1 MRLRAKLALGL
12 TAMLAVLVLAMAWLS
27 WLGVRDEIRAGVA
40 KQLFSLVSYA
50 AQGMDNDLRL
60 ATDTVRAV
68 AQSVPAEA
76 VGSPAA
82 LARHMGRLPMPMGGF
97 ERCIAIAPD
106 GRPLAQQ
113 PEQPPIGNQSFA
125 GREYFRRAMAERQAV
140 ISRPFLGT
148 ISHLPVV
155 AIAVPRI
162 GTDGAVELVLQC
174 SFSLDHERIFGEVQS
189 ARIGRSGYLYVATRE
204 GQILLHPDRARILA
218 EATSGGANA
227 PAGKAGDGFEG
238 TEEGEN
244 SAGVRAL
251 MSVRQLR
258 AANWF
263 VAAVYPLEE
272 AYAPLRE
279 AGRRVIL
286 INVLVLLACAACAWL
301 LAGLLV
307 RPLERLTR
315 HVGVL
320 RERPQTVVHQLPLR
334 NDEIGALAMSFNG
347 LLAEL
352 RERENSL
359 RASEEKFGK
368 VFHTS
373 PDAIVITRLEDGVV
387 IDANE
392 GFEQLTGFSVAEAT
406 GHSLIRSLNVWVCPQ
421 QREEFVALLRAR
433 GWVSAFGHDIRRKDG
448 EIRHCSVS
456 SVSIHL
462 GGESCLISIV
472 RDITQQQLDQLVLK
486 ASEERFAKAFNA
498 NPNYATISRLEDGRF
513 VAVNQGFERLTGWKA
528 QEVLGRTALEIDLW
542 AEPAERQELVRRLR
556 SDGEWKGFKVDFR
569 KKSGELVL
577 IEGSCVL
584 TEIAG
589 EQHIIGIAR
598 DITEVQRAED
608 ALRQSEE
615 KFTKAFHAIPDFVSI
630 TRLRDGLVLDVNEG
644 FEKLTGYTA
653 AEIVGRSFVDIGL
666 WADPVERAEMVSRI
680 MRDGA
685 EHDAVHHFRT
695 RSGEVR
701 TVLGS
706 AVRIDIGGEPCLIAI
721 ARDITGQL
729 RTQEALRLSE
739 EKFSKVFHASPD
751 AILITRP
758 QDGRV
763 IEANESFCQL
773 TGYGPDEVLGGSLA
787 GTLHIW
793 NDPALRLRF
802 IAILKERGQVSG
814 FEHDIRRKDGE
825 LRHCMVSAV
834 AIDIGG
840 APCLISIVR
849 DVTELRRAEEEIRNI
864 NVALEHRVQERTA
877 KLEET
882 VREMESF
889 SYSISHDL
897 RAPLRAIAGYAKI
910 IDEDYAAQFD
920 AEGRRLLERIA
931 GGAVRMGELIDDLL
945 DFARI
950 GRAEL
955 KRAPID
961 MAGLAREVLAEL
973 PEAAG
978 GRQLEVR
985 IGAMPMANADRSL
998 VRQIWA
1004 NLLSNALKYTRRCD
1018 AALIE
1023 AGGREE
1029 RGEAHY
1035 FVRDNGAG
1043 FDMAYADK
1051 LFRVF
1056 QRLHREADFEG
1067 TGVGLAIV
1075 ARIVERHGGR
1085 VWAESAPGQGATFH
1099 FTLPLA
1105 S

>member
-82 LARHMGRLPMPMGGF
+82 LAQHMSRLPMPMGGI

-113 PEQPPIGNQSFA
+113 PEQPPIGNQTFA

-148 ISHLPVV
+148 ISRLPVV

-162 GTDGAVELVLQC
+162 GTDGAVELVVQC
-174 SFSLDHERIFGEVQS
+174 SFSLNHERIFGEVQS
-189 ARIGRSGYLYVATRE
+189 ARIGRTGYLYVASQDRR
-204 GQILLHPDRARILA
+204 ILLHPDKSKIFADATRA
-218 EATSGGANA
+218 GANA
-227 PAGKAGDGFEG
+227 PAGKASDGFEG
-238 TEEGEN
+238 TEVGEN
-244 SAGVRAL
+244 SAGIVAL
-251 MSVRQLR
+251 MSFKQLR
-258 AANWF
+258 ATDWF
-263 VAAVYPLEE
+263 VAGVFPLDE
-272 AYAPLRE
+272 AYQPLRE
-279 AGRRVIL
+279 AGQRVIL
-286 INVLVLLACAACAWL
+286 VTTAVLLACAACAWL

-359 RASEEKFGK
+359 RASEEKF
-368 VFHTS
+368 
-373 PDAIVITRLEDGVV
+373 
-387 IDANE
+387 
-392 GFEQLTGFSVAEAT
+392 
-406 GHSLIRSLNVWVCPQ
+406 
-421 QREEFVALLRAR
+421 
-433 GWVSAFGHDIRRKDG
+433 
-448 EIRHCSVS
+448 
-456 SVSIHL
+456 
-462 GGESCLISIV
+462 
-472 RDITQQQLDQLVLK
+472 
-486 ASEERFAKAFNA
+486 
-498 NPNYATISRLEDGRF
+498 
-513 VAVNQGFERLTGWKA
+513 
-528 QEVLGRTALEIDLW
+528 
-542 AEPAERQELVRRLR
+542 
-556 SDGEWKGFKVDFR
+556 
-569 KKSGELVL
+569 
-577 IEGSCVL
+577 
-584 TEIAG
+584 
-589 EQHIIGIAR
+589 
-598 DITEVQRAED
+598 
-608 ALRQSEE
+608 
-615 KFTKAFHAIPDFVSI
+615 TKAFHAIPDFVSI

-644 FEKLTGYTA
+644 FEKLTGYSA

-978 GRQLEVR
+978 GRKLEVR
-985 IGAMPMANADRSL
+985 IGAMPMASADRSL
-998 VRQIWA
+998 VRQVWS

-1056 QRLHREADFEG
+1056 QRLHRDADFEG
-1067 TGVGLAIV
+1067 TGVGLTIV

-1085 VWAESAPGQGATFH
+1085 VWAESAPGQGATLH

>member
-27 WLGVRDEIRAGVA
+27 WLGVRDEIRAGAA

-82 LARHMGRLPMPMGGF
+82 LAQYMGRLPMPMGGF

-113 PEQPPIGNQSFA
+113 PAQPPIGNQSFA
-125 GREYFRRAMAERQAV
+125 GREYFRRLMAERQAV

-162 GTDGAVELVLQC
+162 GTDGAVELVVQC
-174 SFSLDHERIFGEVQS
+174 SFSLNHERIFGEVQS

-218 EATSGGANA
+218 DATSGGANA

-359 RASEEKFGK
+359 RASEEKF
-368 VFHTS
+368 
-373 PDAIVITRLEDGVV
+373 
-387 IDANE
+387 
-392 GFEQLTGFSVAEAT
+392 
-406 GHSLIRSLNVWVCPQ
+406 
-421 QREEFVALLRAR
+421 
-433 GWVSAFGHDIRRKDG
+433 
-448 EIRHCSVS
+448 
-456 SVSIHL
+456 
-462 GGESCLISIV
+462 
-472 RDITQQQLDQLVLK
+472 
-486 ASEERFAKAFNA
+486 
-498 NPNYATISRLEDGRF
+498 
-513 VAVNQGFERLTGWKA
+513 
-528 QEVLGRTALEIDLW
+528 
-542 AEPAERQELVRRLR
+542 
-556 SDGEWKGFKVDFR
+556 
-569 KKSGELVL
+569 
-577 IEGSCVL
+577 
-584 TEIAG
+584 
-589 EQHIIGIAR
+589 
-598 DITEVQRAED
+598 
-608 ALRQSEE
+608 
-615 KFTKAFHAIPDFVSI
+615 TKAFHAIPDFVSI

-644 FEKLTGYTA
+644 FEKLTGYSA

-978 GRQLEVR
+978 GRKLEVR
-985 IGAMPMANADRSL
+985 IGAMPMASADRSL
-998 VRQIWA
+998 VRQVWS

-1056 QRLHREADFEG
+1056 QRLHRDADFEG

>member
-27 WLGVRDEIRAGVA
+27 WLGVRDEIRAGAA

-82 LARHMGRLPMPMGGF
+82 LAQYMGRLPMPMGGF

-106 GRPLAQQ
+106 GWPLAQQ

-148 ISHLPVV
+148 ISRLPVV

-174 SFSLDHERIFGEVQS
+174 SFSLNHERIFGEVQS

-218 EATSGGANA
+218 DATSGGANA

-359 RASEEKFGK
+359 RASEEKF
-368 VFHTS
+368 
-373 PDAIVITRLEDGVV
+373 
-387 IDANE
+387 
-392 GFEQLTGFSVAEAT
+392 
-406 GHSLIRSLNVWVCPQ
+406 
-421 QREEFVALLRAR
+421 
-433 GWVSAFGHDIRRKDG
+433 
-448 EIRHCSVS
+448 
-456 SVSIHL
+456 
-462 GGESCLISIV
+462 
-472 RDITQQQLDQLVLK
+472 
-486 ASEERFAKAFNA
+486 
-498 NPNYATISRLEDGRF
+498 
-513 VAVNQGFERLTGWKA
+513 
-528 QEVLGRTALEIDLW
+528 
-542 AEPAERQELVRRLR
+542 
-556 SDGEWKGFKVDFR
+556 
-569 KKSGELVL
+569 
-577 IEGSCVL
+577 
-584 TEIAG
+584 
-589 EQHIIGIAR
+589 
-598 DITEVQRAED
+598 
-608 ALRQSEE
+608 
-615 KFTKAFHAIPDFVSI
+615 TKAFHAIPDFVSI

-644 FEKLTGYTA
+644 FEKLTGYSA

-666 WADPVERAEMVSRI
+666 WADPVERAGMVARI

-685 EHDAVHHFRT
+685 EHDAVHHFKT
-695 RSGEVR
+695 KSGEAR

-721 ARDITGQL
+721 ARDVTEQL
-729 RTQEALRLSE
+729 RTQEALRQSE

-751 AILITRP
+751 AIVVTRP
-758 QDGRV
+758 RDGMV
-763 IEANESFCQL
+763 IEANEGFSQL
-773 TGYGPDEVLGGSLA
+773 TGHDADEVIGGSIVD
-787 GTLHIW
+787 TLRIW
-793 NDPALRLRF
+793 DDPALRQRF
-802 IAILKERGQVSG
+802 VEILKRDGRVSG

-825 LRHCMVSAV
+825 LRHCTASAV

-840 APCLISIVR
+840 EPCVITIVR
-849 DVTELRRAEEEIRNI
+849 DVTLQRLQQEALKASEERFAKAFNANPNYATISRLADGRYTAINPSFERMTGWRAQDVLGRTATEIGLWADPADREELVRRLKEDGEWHGFRVRLVKKSGEIMLAEGTCVLSEIGGEQQIIAIGRDITEMQRAEDALRQSEEKFSKVFHASPDWIFIVRVEDGLILDANEGFARLSGYSIDEALGRLSTDLGLWANPEMRARFRAELESKGSVSNYEFVMRRKDGNLRDMLMSSVAIDIGGTACLISICRDITDQRRAEEEIRNI

-978 GRQLEVR
+978 GRKLEVR
-985 IGAMPMANADRSL
+985 IGAMPMASADRSL
-998 VRQIWA
+998 VRQVWS

-1056 QRLHREADFEG
+1056 QRLHRDADFEG